1 MQYTLDIQESGDWL
15 YDTRYMCFCVT
26 CGKRYA
32 GPKRSQ
38 SCWDHTS
45 ETFKEAW
52 VASHQE
58 PVNPPMAPEQMVYPL
73 ARFPES
79 GHST

>member
-1 MQYTLDIQESGDWL
+1 MRYTLDIQNPGDWL
-15 YDTRYMCFCVT
+15 YDTSYWCKCSVCEERFF
-26 CGKRYA
+26 
-32 GPKRSQ
+32 GPKRASR
-38 SCWDHTS
+38 CWDHTS

-58 PVNPPMAPEQMVYPL
+58 PVNPPMNPDQMVYPL
-73 ARFPES
+73 ARLPES